1 MGWSNSKEASDYRD
15 VDPQKRKEDK
25 KVIKAGFKITLDR
38 LRKTFQY
45 ENFATAGP
53 AAVFDDTSND
63 VSEDRL
69 NEDEEKVFMRL
80 HDRMKNKLI
89 AEINSLHQQTFDAAG
104 TFLPILCV
112 FFLSHFIRI
121 RSVAAEKFV

>member
-15 VDPQKRKEDK
+15 VDPQRRKEDK

-45 ENFATAGP
+45 ENFTTAATTL
-53 AAVFDDTSND
+53 DDTSN
-63 VSEDRL
+63 EICNEERL
-69 NEDEEKVFMRL
+69 NEDEEKIFMRM

-89 AEINSLHQQTFDAAG
+89 AEITSLHEQTFAAAG
-104 TFLPILCV
+104 ITTRV
-112 FFLSHFIRI
+112 SFF
-121 RSVAAEKFV
+121 RSLLNE